1 MGVKEGSWE
10 RLEGEKQRQRDL
22 ILLQLKPYQ
31 KKAILKMEQPKETSI
46 QLWLTSAGTVRSM
59 VIPVSNTVV
68 CTFCYQKEAFY
79 DLYLHI
85 LKAQETPC
93 TMEYSSESL
102 VTYLTFLRNRKLITR
117 RCGITQPL
125 RPLIH
130 SYQYI
135 IFVFALAKP
144 RANLSFSHQHA
155 TPSLQ
160 RHTQSTIA
168 LNCLPRLKTDRHKR
182 GPISEIAV
190 CRPLIKIHCHP
201 FNN

>member
-1 MGVKEGSWE
+1 MDCNADNNFEAMNSTLQEPLNLSSQLSGCFP
-10 RLEGEKQRQRDL
+10 DL
-22 ILLQLKPYQ
+22 
-31 KKAILKMEQPKETSI
+31 AWFV
-46 QLWLTSAGTVRSM
+46 WLSRVHFVLMSE
-59 VIPVSNTVV
+59 
-68 CTFCYQKEAFY
+68 FCYQKEAFY
-79 DLYLHI
+79 DLYLHF

-102 VTYLTFLRNRKLITR
+102 VTYLTFLRNRKLRTR

-125 RPLIH
+125 WPLIH
-130 SYQYI
+130 SDQYI

-144 RANLSFSHQHA
+144 RANPSFSHQHA

-182 GPISEIAV
+182 GPISEIAI
-190 CRPLIKIHCHP
+190 CRPLIKIHCHS